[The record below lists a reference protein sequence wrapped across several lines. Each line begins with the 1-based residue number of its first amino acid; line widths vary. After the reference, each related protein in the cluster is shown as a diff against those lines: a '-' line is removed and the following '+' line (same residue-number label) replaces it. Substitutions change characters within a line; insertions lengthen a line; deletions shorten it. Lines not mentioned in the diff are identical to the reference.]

1 MKRTTQTEAVVET
14 IRQLGGV
21 ASIMQI
27 NQNIFKMTDAV
38 WNTKTPFAS
47 IRCILQR
54 ATSQIYKIKPG
65 LYGLVEMQKQLEE
78 DGFIVQTEKNKDS
91 KVVRE
96 LTHAYFQG
104 LLLEIG
110 KYKQMDTFV
119 PNQDKNRKFNG
130 VTTLGDMRTLTALPQ
145 FGPLPMV
152 KQAETIDVIWIN
164 EHDMPSVFFEVEHST
179 DIQNSLSKYVEL
191 CDYNTRML
199 IVADEKRHDEYE
211 RKLNKQIFKRLRE
224 PRPRVEFLDYKS
236 LEKQYDM
243 MLNMQDCQVKIL

>member
-1 MKRTTQTEAVVET
+1 MKRITQTEAVVET

-65 LYGLVEMQKQLEE
+65 LYGLVEMQKHLEE
-78 DGFIVQTEKNKDS
+78 DGFVVQTEKNKDS
-91 KVVRE
+91 KVVRDFS
-96 LTHAYFQG
+96 HAYYQG

-110 KYKQMDTFV
+110 KYKQLDTFV

-130 VTTLGDMRTLTALPQ
+130 NTTLGDMRTLTALPH
-145 FGPLPMV
+145 FGSDHMV
-152 KQAETIDVIWIN
+152 RQAESIDVIWIN
-164 EHDMPSVFFEVEHST
+164 ELEMPSVFFEVEHST

-191 CDYNTRML
+191 SGFNTRML
-199 IVADEKRHDEYE
+199 IVADRKRYGEYE
-211 RKLNKQIFKRLRE
+211 HKLNKQVFKCLRD
-224 PRPRVEFLDYKS
+224 PRPRVEFLDYES
-236 LEKQYDM
+236 LEKQYNM
-243 MLNMQDCQVKIL
+243 MLNILECQVNIL